1 MSIFEDLIE
10 ELKEENLLEET
21 VISSSGNPESETEED
36 SDLELLENDDDS
48 IEADQSSDEKSEEM
62 LPNSEAEQGEE
73 IDNSGIDNESTAS
86 TAMSG
91 DGSGQEIEESGQDPV
106 EDMSEEIEQVY
117 DSKTADLFDGGQGP
131 AARKDWDLP
140 KAYELQEL
148 SKQQTEP
155 EPDEADEADEI
166 LADESLAEAVNVE
179 RFETAKDDDSDF
191 PEDSDVG
198 IEIAGDQIDAVG
210 IAESSDS
217 EIPEPKSK
225 AKKEIGI
232 AKENEVLSEKDLYCQ
247 RLVDEVSSLQAVEH
261 VFCGIE
267 REQLR
272 VSPRAFDVVPVKQ
285 ALHAFIEEFKAL
297 DTVQQTE
304 AESSLRNLNQQW
316 HAALLERD
324 GAIST
329 TNLRRYCEDNNLNS
343 KSIISLARF
352 YRNSDFSESV
362 RSKFDLVVTRLFS
375 KEMRDNKR
383 QMVFERDE
391 LIASLNELYAEWAS
405 IPVYSVD
412 DEDSELV
419 LAAFRFEDFITE
431 AKKTKKFDA
440 LITSGFFKRIKAF
453 KKKTGENFYAPL
465 LIASAVECNVAIGN
479 RYVDLIAKERQKAD
493 AKRLGDKY
501 GGSHDRFVSE
511 AASKTLRL
519 VDLLTDK
526 NSEDDNPN
534 RPPNKIRNADS
545 SKTVE
550 AMTAISGLRAYKNI
564 ILPVVLIIGL
574 IASGYFIYS
583 SFYVG
588 TRELTDGEKK
598 VQLERSFLHEF
609 VKTARIKDD
618 TFLGNVTPAWDNLTD
633 SKKEEIVGKIYS
645 VGKVKGYNRV
655 ELKSD
660 SGKIVAVT
668 LGTKVEISQ

>member
-1 MSIFEDLIE
+1 MSIFQDLIE
-10 ELKEENLLEET
+10 ELKEENLLEKT
-21 VISSSGNPESETEED
+21 VTSSSGNSGGQIEEASDMEMSENIGD
-36 SDLELLENDDDS
+36 SS
-48 IEADQSSDEKSEEM
+48 EADQSADEDAEEM
-62 LPNSEAEQGEE
+62 LPSAEAEHGDE
-73 IDNSGIDNESTAS
+73 IDNSGFEGELPAS
-86 TAMSG
+86 SEISG
-91 DGSGQEIEESGQDPV
+91 DGSGQEIEASGQDSV
-106 EDMSEEIEQVY
+106 E
-117 DSKTADLFDGGQGP
+117 TADLFDGDPG
-131 AARKDWDLP
+131 AAASKDWDLP
-140 KAYELQEL
+140 EDFELQES
-148 SKQQTEP
+148 SKRQAEMEP
-155 EPDEADEADEI
+155 AEAA
-166 LADESLAEAVNVE
+166 ESLEAAVTVE
-179 RFETAKDDDSDF
+179 RFETEGD
-191 PEDSDVG
+191 EDSDYTEDSEEGV
-198 IEIAGDQIDAVG
+198 EIAADQFDTVSEQ
-210 IAESSDS
+210 ESSDWNRPDS
-217 EIPEPKSK
+217 KSK
-225 AKKEIGI
+225 AKKDSGDANE
-232 AKENEVLSEKDLYCQ
+232 KELLSEKDLYCQ

-272 VSPRAFDVVPVKQ
+272 VAPRAFDVVPVKQ
-285 ALHAFIEEFKAL
+285 ALHSFIEEFKAL

-304 AESSLRNLNQQW
+304 AESILRSSNQQW
-316 HAALLERD
+316 HTALLERD

-329 TNLRRYCEDNNLNS
+329 TNVRRYCEDNNLNS
-343 KSIISLARF
+343 KSLISLARF

-362 RSKFDLVVTRLFS
+362 RSKFDLVVTRIFS
-375 KEMRDNKR
+375 KEMRDHKR

-391 LIASLNELYAEWAS
+391 LIASLNELYAQWSS

-431 AKKTKKFDA
+431 AKKTKKFDG
-440 LITSGFFKRIKAF
+440 LIKSGFFKRIKAF

-479 RYVDLIAKERQKAD
+479 RYVDLIAKEKQKAD
-493 AKRLGDKY
+493 TKRLGDKY

-519 VDLLTDK
+519 VDLLKEK
-526 NSEDDNPN
+526 NSEADNSN
-534 RPPNKIRNADS
+534 RHPNKRKNGYSIM
-545 SKTVE
+545 KTVE
-550 AMTAISGLRAYKNI
+550 PTSAVGGLRAYKNI
-564 ILPVVLIIGL
+564 ILPVVLVIGL

-588 TRELTDGEKK
+588 TRDLTDGEKK

-609 VKTARIKDD
+609 VKTAKIEDD